1 MLIFAEG
8 VGTRMNIA
16 EISNRRPG
24 REISGFSR
32 LRDGLFQRTMFIAP
46 NTASGS
52 IKPAK
57 GRIEPMKGYGSLDG
71 MKEGMV

>member
-1 MLIFAEG
+1 
-8 VGTRMNIA
+8 MNIA

-24 REISGFSR
+24 REISGFFR
-32 LRDGLFQRTMFIAP
+32 PQDGLFQRTMFIAP

-57 GRIEPMKGYGSLDG
+57 GRIEPMKGYGLLDG
-71 MKEGMV
+71 MKEGMI

>member
-1 MLIFAEG
+1 MPIFAEG
-8 VGTRMNIA
+8 VGTRMKIA

-32 LRDGLFQRTMFIAP
+32 PQDGLFQRTMFIAP
-46 NTASGS
+46 NTVSAS
-52 IKPAK
+52 IKPANECM
-57 GRIEPMKGYGSLDG
+57 EPMKGYGLLDG

>member
-1 MLIFAEG
+1 MPGFAEG
-8 VGTRMNIA
+8 VCTQMNSA

-24 REISGFSR
+24 REISGFSGP
-32 LRDGLFQRTMFIAP
+32 RDGLFQRTMFIAP

-57 GRIEPMKGYGSLDG
+57 GRMEPMKGYGLLDG

>member
-1 MLIFAEG
+1 
-8 VGTRMNIA
+8 MNIA
-16 EISNRRPG
+16 EISNLRPG

-32 LRDGLFQRTMFIAP
+32 PQDGLFQRTMFIAP

-52 IKPAK
+52 IKPAN
-57 GRIEPMKGYGSLDG
+57 GCMEPMKGYGSLDG

>member
-1 MLIFAEG
+1 
-8 VGTRMNIA
+8 MNIA

-32 LRDGLFQRTMFIAP
+32 PQDGLFQRTMFIAP

-52 IKPAK
+52 IKPANECME
-57 GRIEPMKGYGSLDG
+57 RIKGYGLLDG

>member
-1 MLIFAEG
+1 MPIFAEG

-32 LRDGLFQRTMFIAP
+32 PQDGLFQRTMFIAP

-52 IKPAK
+52 IKPAN
-57 GRIEPMKGYGSLDG
+57 GGMEPMKGYGSVDG
-71 MKEGMV
+71 MIEGMV

>member
-1 MLIFAEG
+1 
-8 VGTRMNIA
+8 MNIA

-32 LRDGLFQRTMFIAP
+32 PQDGLFQRTMFIAP

-52 IKPAK
+52 IKPAN
-57 GRIEPMKGYGSLDG
+57 GCMEPMKGYGSLDE

>member
-1 MLIFAEG
+1 
-8 VGTRMNIA
+8 MNIA
-16 EISNRRPG
+16 EISNCRPG

-32 LRDGLFQRTMFIAP
+32 PQDGLFQRTMFIAP

-57 GRIEPMKGYGSLDG
+57 GRIEPMKGYGLLDG

>member
-1 MLIFAEG
+1 MPIFAEG

-32 LRDGLFQRTMFIAP
+32 PRDGLFQRTMFIAP

-57 GRIEPMKGYGSLDG
+57 GRIEPMKGYELLDG

>member
-1 MLIFAEG
+1 MPIFAEG

-24 REISGFSR
+24 REISGFS
-32 LRDGLFQRTMFIAP
+32 LPQDGLFQRTMFVAL

-52 IKPAK
+52 IKPANECM
-57 GRIEPMKGYGSLDG
+57 EPMKGYMGCW
-71 MKEGMV
+71 ME

>member
-1 MLIFAEG
+1 
-8 VGTRMNIA
+8 MNIA
-16 EISNRRPG
+16 QISNRRPG
-24 REISGFSR
+24 QEISGFSR
-32 LRDGLFQRTMFIAP
+32 PQDGLFQRTMFIAP

-57 GRIEPMKGYGSLDG
+57 GRMEPMKGYGSLDG

>member
-1 MLIFAEG
+1 
-8 VGTRMNIA
+8 MNIA

-32 LRDGLFQRTMFIAP
+32 PRDGLFQRTMFIAP

-57 GRIEPMKGYGSLDG
+57 GRMELMKGYGLLDG

>member
-1 MLIFAEG
+1 
-8 VGTRMNIA
+8 MNIA

-32 LRDGLFQRTMFIAP
+32 PQDGLFQRTMFIAP
-46 NTASGS
+46 NSASGS
-52 IKPAK
+52 IKPAN
-57 GRIEPMKGYGSLDG
+57 GCMEPMKGYGSLDG

>member
-1 MLIFAEG
+1 
-8 VGTRMNIA
+8 MNIA

-32 LRDGLFQRTMFIAP
+32 PQDGLFQRTMFVAP

-52 IKPAK
+52 IKPAN
-57 GRIEPMKGYGSLDG
+57 GCMEPMKGYGSLDG

>member
-1 MLIFAEG
+1 
-8 VGTRMNIA
+8 MNIA
-16 EISNRRPG
+16 QISNRRPG
-24 REISGFSR
+24 REISGFFR
-32 LRDGLFQRTMFIAP
+32 LRDGLFQRTMFITP

-57 GRIEPMKGYGSLDG
+57 GRMEPMRGYGSLDG

>member
-1 MLIFAEG
+1 MPIFAEG

-24 REISGFSR
+24 REIYGFSR
-32 LRDGLFQRTMFIAP
+32 PQDGLFQRTMFIAP
-46 NTASGS
+46 NT

-57 GRIEPMKGYGSLDG
+57 GRMEPMKGYGSLDE

>member
-1 MLIFAEG
+1 MPIFAEG

-16 EISNRRPG
+16 EIS
-24 REISGFSR
+24 GFSR
-32 LRDGLFQRTMFIAP
+32 PQDDLFQRTMFIAP

-57 GRIEPMKGYGSLDG
+57 GRIELMKGYGLLDG

>member
-1 MLIFAEG
+1 
-8 VGTRMNIA
+8 MNIA

-32 LRDGLFQRTMFIAP
+32 LRDGLFQRTMFVAP
-46 NTASGS
+46 NTASSS
-52 IKPAK
+52 IKPANECM
-57 GRIEPMKGYGSLDG
+57 EPMKGYGLLDG

>member
-1 MLIFAEG
+1 MPIFAED

-16 EISNRRPG
+16 EF
-24 REISGFSR
+24 SGFS
-32 LRDGLFQRTMFIAP
+32 LPQDGLFQRTMFIAP

-57 GRIEPMKGYGSLDG
+57 GRIEPMKGYGLLDG
-71 MKEGMV
+71 TKEGMI

>member
-1 MLIFAEG
+1 MDPFDAQ
-8 VGTRMNIA
+8 MNIA
-16 EISNRRPG
+16 EF
-24 REISGFSR
+24 SGFSR
-32 LRDGLFQRTMFIAP
+32 PRDGLFQRTMFIAP